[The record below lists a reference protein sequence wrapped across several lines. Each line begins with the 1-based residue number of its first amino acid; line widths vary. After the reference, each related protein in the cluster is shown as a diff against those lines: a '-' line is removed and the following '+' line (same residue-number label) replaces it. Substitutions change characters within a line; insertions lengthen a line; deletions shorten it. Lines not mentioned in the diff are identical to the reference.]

1 MKKKALIVILTCIL
15 FIGIIIMVYYAVS
28 GKKPFKDLEPSE
40 IVSATV
46 RLTPPDRTI
55 QIEEIEELTGY
66 LNDVVI
72 YNEDNS
78 YTEYSGQG
86 VAFTLKLADGTQTEV
101 MAYNPFFV
109 IDGVGYKTKYEPCQ
123 ALSAY
128 ANRLLN
134 DENAEII
141 LEEPPRLSVISDET
155 AFDTLLGTYVW
166 QKRNSDGTSTVTQ
179 ADSLHPLDCENWLF
193 KFETSETTAVL
204 NFAENPS
211 SILNIQCWSEKH
223 WNNHD
228 ASSENITVDGYEIE
242 LKPGGYIYEV
252 VAQWDTPKSGYGG
265 TAHYYFY
272 IQIMESRDTILTSR
286 VWQYQRGA
294 DNKGIEVF
302 G

>member
-1 MKKKALIVILTCIL
+1 MKKKALIVILACIVL
-15 FIGIIIMVYYAVS
+15 IGMIMIVYRTAA
-28 GKKPFKDLEPSE
+28 GKKPFQDMEPAE

-46 RLTPPDRTI
+46 RVTPPDTTV
-55 QIEEIEELTGY
+55 QIVDIEELTGY
-66 LNDVVI
+66 LNEVVL
-72 YNEDNS
+72 YREDNS

-86 VAFTLKLADGTQTEV
+86 VIFTLKLSDGSQTEI

-128 ANRLLN
+128 ANKLLN
-134 DENAEII
+134 DENANII
-141 LEEPPRLSVISDET
+141 IEEPPGLTVISDET

-179 ADSLHPLDCENWLF
+179 TDSPHPLDCENWIP
-193 KFETSETTAVL
+193 KFETSETTAAL
-204 NFAENPS
+204 EFAENPD
-211 SILNIQCWSEKH
+211 SILNIQCWNEKQ

-228 ASSENITVDGYEIE
+228 ADSETIAIDGYEIE

-272 IQIMESRDTILTSR
+272 IQVLENE
-286 VWQYQRGA
+286 Q
-294 DNKGIEVF
+294 
-302 G
+302 

>member
-1 MKKKALIVILTCIL
+1 MKKKVLIVILTCML
-15 FIGIIIMVYYAVS
+15 FIGIIIIVYCAIG

-46 RLTPPDRTI
+46 RLTPPDITI
-55 QIEEIEELTGY
+55 QIEEIEELTEY

-86 VAFTLKLADGTQTEV
+86 VIFTLKLSDGSQTEI

-109 IDGVGYKTKYEPCQ
+109 IDGVGYKTKYEPCE

-128 ANRLLN
+128 ANKLLN
-134 DENAEII
+134 DENANII
-141 LEEPPRLSVISDET
+141 IEEPPGLTVISDET

-166 QKRNSDGTSTVTQ
+166 QKRNSDGTSTETQ
-179 ADSLHPLDCENWLF
+179 ADSPHPLDCENWLF
-193 KFETSETTAVL
+193 KFETSEATATL
-204 NFAENPS
+204 NFAVKPS
-211 SILNIQCWSEKH
+211 SILNIQCWNDNH

-228 ASSENITVDGYEIE
+228 ASSENITFDRYEIE

-252 VAQWDTPKSGYGG
+252 VAEWDTEKSGYGG
-265 TAHYYFY
+265 IAHYYFY
-272 IQIMESRDTILTSR
+272 IQVLENE
-286 VWQYQRGA
+286 Q
-294 DNKGIEVF
+294 
-302 G
+302 

>member
-1 MKKKALIVILTCIL
+1 
-15 FIGIIIMVYYAVS
+15 MVYYAVS

-134 DENAEII
+134 DENANII
-141 LEEPPRLSVISDET
+141 IEEPPGLTVISDET

-166 QKRNSDGTSTVTQ
+166 QKRNSDGTSTETQ
-179 ADSLHPLDCENWLF
+179 ADSPHPLDCENWLF
-193 KFETSETTAVL
+193 KFETSEATATL
-204 NFAENPS
+204 NFAVKPS
-211 SILNIQCWSEKH
+211 SILNIQCWNDNH

-228 ASSENITVDGYEIE
+228 ASSENITFDRYEIE

-252 VAQWDTPKSGYGG
+252 VAEWDTEKSGYGG
-265 TAHYYFY
+265 IAHYYFY
-272 IQIMESRDTILTSR
+272 IQVLENE
-286 VWQYQRGA
+286 Q
-294 DNKGIEVF
+294 
-302 G
+302 